1 MVNRRIKLTQ
11 GSGEHGPGRRIK
23 KVAVLGSGVMGSRIA
38 CHFANIGVQ
47 VLLLDMVPRE
57 LLPAEQARG
66 LTLDSSTVR
75 NRLVNQSL
83 ETAIRTNPSPVFSKH
98 TASLIQ
104 TGNFDDDMA
113 AIALADWVIE
123 VVVERLDIKKQLLDR
138 VEQYRTEGTLITS
151 NTSGIPIHLMA
162 AGRSADFQA
171 HFCGTHFFN
180 PPRYLHLLEIIPTP
194 ETKTEVVDFLMHY
207 GDKFLGKTTV
217 LCKDTPAFIGNRI
230 GVYSMLALTHLV
242 EQLEL
247 TVEEVD
253 KFTGPAMGHPKSAT
267 FRTADVVGLDTLVN
281 VAKGLSE
288 NAPDDEAKE
297 IFNLPPYIRQMVER
311 QWLGEKA
318 KQGFYKKIK
327 DDKGNSE
334 ILALDLGTLEYRK
347 QEKVTAATLEATKPI
362 DDIRKRMKVYE
373 QGTDKAG
380 ALFRAMHYPLF
391 EYVSR
396 RVPEITD
403 EFFRIDDA
411 MRAGFGWELG
421 PFEIWDAL
429 GVRET
434 VEKIRAEERRIP
446 GHSGEVADWVRQ
458 MLDSG
463 HESFYQVKN
472 GVRQYY
478 DARSKSYKPI
488 PGAESFIML
497 NDLRGQRTVWKNEGL
512 TVIDLGDGILNA
524 EFHTKMNTIGSD
536 VIQGLHQAIDIAEKD
551 FRGLVIGNDGAN
563 FSAGANIGLIFT
575 MAVEQDY
582 DGLNNAIKTFQDTSM
597 RLRYS
602 AIPVVAAPFNLALGG
617 GCEFSMHADF
627 IQLHAETYM
636 GLVEFGVGV
645 IPGGGGTK
653 EFALR
658 ASDEFKEGQI
668 VQQVLRERFLTIGQ
682 AKVST
687 SAAEAFELGYLQAGK
702 YAVSMNRNRLLADA
716 KAKAVE
722 LAEAGY
728 TQPAPRADITV
739 LGKQGL
745 GIVYVGANS
754 MRAGNY
760 ISEHDQKISEK
771 LGWVMCGGNLSTP
784 TQVSEQ
790 YLLDLEREAFLSL
803 CGERKTLERIQHML
817 TKGKPLRN

>member
-1 MVNRRIKLTQ
+1 MTNRRIT
-11 GSGEHGPGRRIK
+11 

-57 LLPAEQARG
+57 LLPAEEAKG
-66 LTLDSSTVR
+66 LRLASKAVR

-83 ETAIRTNPSPVFSKH
+83 ETAIKANPSPVFSKQ
-98 TASLIQ
+98 TAKRIQ

-113 AIALADWVIE
+113 EIASADWIIE
-123 VVVERLDIKKQLLDR
+123 VVVERLDIKKQLLDK
-138 VEQYRTEGTLITS
+138 VEQHRKAGTLITS

-162 AGRSADFQA
+162 EGRSADFSA

-180 PPRYLHLLEIIPTP
+180 PPRYLHLLEIIPTSATHP
-194 ETKTEVVDFLMHY
+194 GVVDFLMHY
-207 GDKFLGKTTV
+207 GDKYLGKTTV

-242 EQLEL
+242 EQLGL

-253 KFTGPAMGHPKSAT
+253 KYTGPAMGHPKSAT

-281 VAKGLSE
+281 VAKGLAE
-288 NAPDDEAKE
+288 NAKDDEAKGV
-297 IFNLPPYIRQMVER
+297 FTLPSYIQQMVDK
-311 QWLGEKA
+311 QWLGEKT

-334 ILALDLGTLEYRK
+334 ILALDFNTQEYRK
-347 QEKVTAATLEATKPI
+347 QVKVKADTLEATKQVE
-362 DDIRKRMKVYE
+362 DIRKRMKVYE

-380 ALFRAMHYPLF
+380 AFFRAMHYPLF

-396 RVPEITD
+396 RIPEVTD

-421 PFEIWDAL
+421 PFEVWDAL
-429 GVRET
+429 GVRDT
-434 VEKIRAEERRIP
+434 IEKIRSEEKRIP
-446 GHSGEVADWVRQ
+446 GHSGEVAGWVHE
-458 MLDSG
+458 MLESG
-463 HESFYQVKN
+463 HESFYQVKH
-472 GVRQYY
+472 GIRHYY
-478 DARSKSYKPI
+478 DVQSKSYKPI
-488 PGAESFIML
+488 PGTESFLIL
-497 NDLRGQRTVWKNEGL
+497 DNIREPKTVWKNKGL
-512 TVIDLGDGILNA
+512 TIIDLGDGILNA
-524 EFHTKMNTIGSD
+524 EFHTKMNTIDGD
-536 VIQGLHQAIDIAEKD
+536 VIQGLHQAVDLAEKD
-551 FRGLVIGNDGAN
+551 FRGLVIANDGTN
-563 FSAGANIGLIFT
+563 FSAGANIGMIFM
-575 MAVEQDY
+575 MAVEQKY
-582 DGLNNAIKTFQDTSM
+582 DELDKAVKLFQDTSM

-602 AIPVVAAPFNLALGG
+602 AIPVVAAPFALTLGG

-627 IQLHAETYM
+627 VQLHAETYM

-645 IPGGGGTK
+645 IPGGGGSK

-668 VQQVLRERFLTIGQ
+668 VQNVLRERFLTIGQ

-687 SAAEAFELGYLQAGK
+687 SAVEAFELGYLEAGK
-702 YAVSMNRNRLLADA
+702 YAISMNRSRLLSDA
-716 KAKAVE
+716 KAKAVA

-728 TQPAPRADITV
+728 TQPVRRTDINV

-745 GIVYVGANS
+745 GIVYAGANS

-771 LGWVMCGGNLSTP
+771 LGWVMCGGDLSAP
-784 TQVSEQ
+784 TEVSEQ

-817 TKGKPLRN
+817 TTGKPLRN